1 MSLARPRLELSVRT
15 RLTCWFVAVAVAA
28 ASVGFYA
35 VSSTS
40 GDLDAIS
47 EDTAAL
53 YEISQVRTTYT
64 QMRMELMIIILAVV
78 GEESGAGFLLDDAI
92 TRQQAADAEVDVHLE
107 AWRELTTLG
116 DETIAEVEQAVAA
129 HREVVN
135 DIALPLAAGG
145 QPTVAPPAGQQQWD
159 VGSTLIESN
168 VRYSALSALLT
179 ETAEAEHEHFEDDA
193 AAAQANADR
202 TRSLV
207 LFGGLAAVV
216 LAGLIGAGIARRFAE
231 SLRSVIGVLDSVR
244 ARDFTVRVPVKGSD
258 EFGRL
263 GKGLNET
270 VETLAQQATDLEA
283 TTSEL
288 SEASTALTHVSDG
301 LSRNAAE
308 VSSRTGEVSISVQ
321 AMSSHASSVST
332 AIEQMNESIREI
344 AGRAA
349 QATATSRNGTIEAR
363 NAAEAVNSLE
373 GATAA
378 IQRAVSAIG
387 SIAEQTNLLALNA
400 TIESARAGEAG
411 RGFAVVASEVQAL
424 AKETARATQEIEAA
438 VTQVGASVDHAVA
451 SMHRV
456 EELINDVD
464 STQVVI
470 AAAVE
475 EQTATASEMAQAVG
489 IVASNVQDVERAL
502 MAVTSSAD
510 QTEQGTALTRERA
523 ARLAELAES
532 LRSDT
537 PARKSTTHTSPLTTA
552 SHQLDDFTAP
562 LVNA

>member
-1 MSLARPRLELSVRT
+1 MALTRPRLQLSVRT
-15 RLTCWFVAVAVAA
+15 RLTCWFIAVAVAS

-40 GDLDAIS
+40 GDLDNIS
-47 EDTAAL
+47 DDTAAL

-64 QMRMELMIIILAVV
+64 QMRMELMIIVLAVV
-78 GEESGAGFLLDDAI
+78 GEDAGAGFLLDDAVA
-92 TRQQAADAEVDVHLE
+92 RQGAYDAQVDVHLD
-107 AWRELTTLG
+107 AWKELTTIG
-116 DETIAEVEQAVAA
+116 DEAIAEVDQAIAE
-129 HREVVN
+129 HRSVVY
-135 DIALPLAAGG
+135 DIALPLARGG
-145 QPTVAPPAGQQQWD
+145 QPTLPPPAGQEQWD
-159 VGSTLIESN
+159 VGSTLVLSN
-168 VRYSALSALLT
+168 LRYGALSDLLV
-179 ETAEAEHEHFEDDA
+179 ETAEWEHEHFENDA
-193 AAAQANADR
+193 AAAQATADR

-207 LFGGLAAVV
+207 LFGGLAAIV
-216 LAGLIGAGIARRFAE
+216 LAGLIGASIARRFAA
-231 SLRSVIGVLDSVR
+231 SLRAVIGVLDSVR
-244 ARDFTVRVPVKGSD
+244 ARDFTARVPVKGTD

-270 VETLAQQATDLEA
+270 VETLAQQATDLED
-283 TTSEL
+283 TTNEL
-288 SEASTALTHVSDG
+288 ADASTALTHVSDG
-301 LSRNAAE
+301 LSQNAAE

-424 AKETARATQEIEAA
+424 AKETARATQEIESA

-451 SMHRV
+451 SMQRV

-489 IVASNVQDVERAL
+489 IVAANVQDVERAL
-502 MAVTSSAD
+502 VAVTSSAD

-532 LRSDT
+532 LRADA
-537 PARKSTTHTSPLTTA
+537 PAKKRASSTSQPNAAHQ
-552 SHQLDDFTAP
+552 QLDQFTAP